1 MVDVRGKPSARHGAF
16 CTSAPAAYAWAM
28 AGDPHLTLRV
38 RLTPR
43 GGREEVKLL
52 DDGSLAVRVA
62 APPVDG
68 RANEALRRAV
78 AKALGIAPSCVQ
90 LVRGDR
96 SRQKT
101 LSIEGLNAD
110 EVRARLAPQS

>member
-1 MVDVRGKPSARHGAF
+1 
-16 CTSAPAAYAWAM
+16 M
-28 AGDPHLTLRV
+28 AGEPHLMLHV

-43 GGREEVKLL
+43 GGREDVRLL

-78 AKALGIAPSCVQ
+78 AKALGIAPSRVQ
-90 LVRGDR
+90 LVRGNR
-96 SRQKT
+96 SRDKT
-101 LSIEGLNAD
+101 LSIEGLDAD
-110 EVRARLAPQS
+110 EIRARLARPT